1 MSEEEGNLT
10 DDVASTLES
19 AGISMCCHNSYLV
32 KDRKQSICESDI
44 QVILSLSMLWQSL
57 VDNLPL
63 PQDTHG
69 CSSMHSILKI
79 GAILYIK
86 IF

>member
-32 KDRKQSICESDI
+32 KDRKQNICERH
-44 QVILSLSMLWQSL
+44 
-57 VDNLPL
+57 
-63 PQDTHG
+63 T
-69 CSSMHSILKI
+69 SSTLLHYAAQIIKKPETEI
-79 GAILYIK
+79 GV
-86 IF
+86 